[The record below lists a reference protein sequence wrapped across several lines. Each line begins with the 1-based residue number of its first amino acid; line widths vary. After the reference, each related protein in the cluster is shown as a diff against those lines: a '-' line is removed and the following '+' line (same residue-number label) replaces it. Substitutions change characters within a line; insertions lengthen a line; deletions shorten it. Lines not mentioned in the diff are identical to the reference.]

1 MKMISALVLT
11 LILSSTASAKMASL
25 KVFKKEY
32 PNSGN
37 LNYCVLCHITEDVDS
52 ENAGL
57 NSFGEAYKAAGKQFK
72 PIEGLDSDAD
82 GVSNINEIIKQTFPG
97 DANSKSNSVIEQLT
111 DEEIEEVANYYF
123 NN

>member
-1 MKMISALVLT
+1 MKMISALILT

-25 KVFKKEY
+25 KLFKKEY

-37 LNYCVLCHITEDVDS
+37 LNFCVLCHMSEDVGDDS
-52 ENAGL
+52 AL
-57 NSFGEAYKAAGKQFK
+57 NSFGEAFKAAGKQFK
-72 PIEGLDSDAD
+72 PIESLDSDAD
-82 GVSNINEIIKQTFPG
+82 GVSNINEITQQTFPG
-97 DANSKSNSVIEQLT
+97 DATSKSNSIIEQLT